1 MANWLIREKMKR
13 HTNETITITN
23 ELKSGMAKVEQ
34 FNKNMA
40 YVGVA
45 SPSINGVLV
54 II

>member
-1 MANWLIREKMKR
+1 MEKMKR

-45 SPSINGVLV
+45 SLYKWCISNYLIA
-54 II
+54 